1 VNRASLTVDPALR
14 VSEVD
19 PRLYGSF
26 VEHMGRCVYTGIYEP
41 GHAEADEAG
50 FRRDVAGLVRE
61 LGVPLVRYPGGN
73 FVSGYRWEDGIGPR
87 EQRPR
92 RLDLAWRSIE
102 TNQVG
107 VDDFLQWC
115 RTVGSAPMMAVN
127 LGTRG
132 LDAARDLVEYCNHP
146 SGTYWSDLRRANGS
160 PEPHGVR
167 LWCLGN
173 EMDGPWQIGHK
184 TAYEYAR
191 LAAETAK
198 AMRRVDPAIEL
209 SACGSS
215 HREMP
220 TFGGWEATVLE
231 ETYDLVD
238 YISLHTYYEQLGDD
252 RDSFL
257 ARAVDLDHFIEAVV
271 ATCDHV
277 RAKNGHRKRVNLAV
291 DEWNVWYQ
299 SRFPGEENLDWA
311 QAPRLIED
319 TYSVTDAV
327 VVGNLLITLLRHADR
342 VKIGCLA
349 QLVNVIAP
357 IRSEPGGPAWRQ
369 ASFHPFALTSRHGR
383 GTVLRTEAVAPAHEA
398 AVQGEVSVLDAVAV
412 HDDESGDVTLFAV
425 NRDQREALTLDL
437 DLRACPGLAVGRHT
451 AVHDDDPDA
460 TNTAERPDR
469 VVPRRLDDVK
479 VSDGRATVLLPP
491 LSWSMIRLSS
501 QVGAGVDQPGRQ
513 VFRER
518 GADQ

>member
-1 VNRASLTVDPALR
+1 MNHASLTIDPALAL
-14 VSEVD
+14 SEVD

-41 GHAEADEAG
+41 GHPQADERG
-50 FRRDVAGLVRE
+50 FRRDVSALVRE
-61 LGVPLVRYPGGN
+61 LGVPLLRYPGGN
-73 FVSGYRWEDGIGPR
+73 FVSGYTWEDGIGPR
-87 EQRPR
+87 AERPR

-107 VDDFLQWC
+107 VDEFIGWAAS
-115 RTVGSAPMMAVN
+115 VGSVPMMAVN

-132 LDAARDLVEYCNHP
+132 VDAARHLVEYCNHP
-146 SGTYWSDLRRANGS
+146 SGTYLSDLRRANGS
-160 PEPHGVR
+160 ADPYGVK

-184 TAYEYAR
+184 TAYEYGR

-215 HREMP
+215 HARMP
-220 TFGGWEATVLE
+220 TFGSWEATVLA

-238 YISLHTYYEQLGDD
+238 YVSLHSYYEERAGD
-252 RDSFL
+252 RGSFL
-257 ARAVDLDHFIEAVV
+257 ASAVDLDRFIEAVV

-277 RAKNGHRKRVNLAV
+277 RAVGRHRKRINLAV

-299 SRFPGEENLDWA
+299 SRFAGEENLDWDE
-311 QAPRLIED
+311 APRLIED

-327 VVGNLLITLLRHADR
+327 VVGDLLISLLRHADR

-357 IRSEPGGPAWRQ
+357 IRTEPGGPAWRQ

-383 GTVLRTEAVAPAHEA
+383 GSVLRTQVDSPVYETAAH
-398 AVQGEVSVLDAVAV
+398 GEVPVLDAVAV
-412 HDDESGDVTLFAV
+412 AGADPSAVTLFAV
-425 NRDQREALTLDL
+425 NRDQHQEMVVDL
-437 DLRACPGLAVGRHT
+437 DLRALPALATGEHV
-451 AVHDDDPDA
+451 AVFDDDPDA
-460 TNTAERPDR
+460 VNTAAQPDR
-469 VVPRRLDDVK
+469 VTPRRRDDVK
-479 VSDGRATVLLPP
+479 VADRRATVVLPP
-491 LSWSMIRLSS
+491 LSWSMLRLRG
-501 QVGAGVDQPGRQ
+501 GA
-513 VFRER
+513 
-518 GADQ
+518 A

>member
-1 VNRASLTVDPALR
+1 VHHASLTIEPDLR
-14 VSEVD
+14 VSDVD

-41 GHAEADEAG
+41 GHPQSDADG
-50 FRRDVAGLVRE
+50 FRRDVAELVRE
-61 LGVPLVRYPGGN
+61 LGVPILRYPGGN
-73 FVSGYRWEDGIGPR
+73 FVSGYNWEDGIGPR

-102 TNQVG
+102 SNQVG
-107 VDDFLQWC
+107 VDDFMAWSKG
-115 RTVGSAPMMAVN
+115 VGSAPMMAVN

-132 LDAARDLVEYCNHP
+132 VDAARALLEYCNHP

-160 PEPHGVR
+160 PEPYDVK

-184 TAYEYAR
+184 TAGEYAR

-198 AMRRVDPAIEL
+198 AMRRVDPTIEL

-215 HREMP
+215 HLRMP
-220 TFGGWEATVLE
+220 TFGTWEATVLE

-238 YISLHTYYEQLGDD
+238 YISLHSYYEQLGDD

-257 ARAVDLDHFIEAVV
+257 ASAVDLDRFIDAVV

-277 RAKNGHRKRVNLAV
+277 RAKGRHTKRINLAV

-299 SRFPGEENLDWA
+299 DRFVGEENLEWA
-311 QAPRLIED
+311 EAPRLIED
-319 TYSVTDAV
+319 TYSVVDAV
-327 VVGNLLITLLRHADR
+327 VVGNLLISLLRHADR

-369 ASFHPFALTSRHGR
+369 ASFHPFALTSRYGR
-383 GTVLRTEAVAPAHEA
+383 GTVLRTQATSPTHETPA
-398 AVQGEVSVLDAVAV
+398 QGEVPVLDVTAVR
-412 HDDESGDVTLFAV
+412 DEESGAVTLFAV
-425 NRDQREALTLDL
+425 NRDQREELTLDV
-437 DLRACPGLAVGRHT
+437 DLRACPGLVAGEHV
-451 AVHDDDPDA
+451 AIHDAEPDA
-460 TNTAERPDR
+460 VNTVDQPDR
-469 VVPRRLDDVK
+469 VAPRRLDDVK
-479 VSDGRATVLLPP
+479 VADGHARAVLPP
-491 LSWSMIRLSS
+491 LSWSMIRL
-501 QVGAGVDQPGRQ
+501 QGGTP
-513 VFRER
+513 
-518 GADQ
+518 

>member
-1 VNRASLTVDPALR
+1 VTQVHNAALTIDPGFR
-14 VSEVD
+14 VSDVD

-41 GHAEADEAG
+41 GHPQADEAG
-50 FRRDVAGLVRE
+50 FRRDVAELVRE
-61 LGVPLVRYPGGN
+61 LGVPILRYPGGN
-73 FVSGYRWEDGIGPR
+73 FVSGYNWEDGIGPR

-107 VDDFLQWC
+107 VDEFLDWS
-115 RTVGSAPMMAVN
+115 RGVGSEPMMAVN

-132 LDAARDLVEYCNHP
+132 VDAARNLLEYCNHP
-146 SGTYWSDLRRANGS
+146 SGTYWSDLRRANGA
-160 PEPHGVR
+160 PEPYGVK

-184 TAYEYAR
+184 TAHEYAR

-198 AMRRVDPAIEL
+198 AMRRVDPTVEL

-215 HREMP
+215 HLRMP
-220 TFGGWEATVLE
+220 TFGEWEATVLE
-231 ETYDLVD
+231 ETYDVVD
-238 YISLHTYYEQLGDD
+238 YISLHTYYEQFGDD

-257 ARAVDLDHFIEAVV
+257 ARAVDFDRFIDAVI

-277 RAKNGHRKRVNLAV
+277 RAKGRHTKRINLAV

-299 SRFPGEENLDWA
+299 KQFAGEENLEWG

-319 TYSVTDAV
+319 TYSVVDAV
-327 VVGNLLITLLRHADR
+327 VVGNLLISLLRHADR

-369 ASFHPFALTSRHGR
+369 ASFHPFALTSKYGR
-383 GTVLRTEAVAPAHEA
+383 GTVLRTEASSPTHETPA
-398 AVQGEVSVLDAVAV
+398 QGEVPVLDAVALR
-412 HDDESGDVTLFAV
+412 DEESGALTVFAV
-425 NRDQREALTLDL
+425 NRDQRQDLTLEI
-437 DLRACPGLAVGRHT
+437 DLRALPGLVAGEHI
-451 AVHDDDPDA
+451 AIHDQNPDA
-460 TNTAERPDR
+460 VNTMADPERVTPK
-469 VVPRRLDDVK
+469 RLDDVK
-479 VSDGRATVLLPP
+479 VDDGHATAVLPA
-491 LSWSMIRLSS
+491 LSWSMIRL
-501 QVGAGVDQPGRQ
+501 GGR
-513 VFRER
+513 
-518 GADQ
+518 